1 MAAELNAKQAT
12 ASIPVVGRGIFYV
25 SFKENPTLPTNA
37 TADMSTLTD
46 FESLGELSD
55 GGFSESRSVSST
67 DHKGAHGT
75 IIMTTID
82 SDTTKYKASFLEVSR
97 AAVAKLRYGDGSVKE
112 TAGDITQINQEPY
125 KGTPHAFVIDE
136 EESDGHKRRTV
147 IKRGVVS
154 AFDEVPHKRDE
165 LMAYGMDITVND
177 TDDGS
182 PAVVTYRAKAVS
194 A

>member
-1 MAAELNAKQAT
+1 MAAELNAKLAT
-12 ASIPVVGRGIFYV
+12 ASIPVAGRGICYV
-25 SFKENPTLPTNA
+25 SFKANPTLPTNA

-55 GGFSESRSVSST
+55 GGFSESRSISST

-82 SDTTKYKASFLEVSR
+82 SDTTKYKAAFLEVSR
-97 AAVAKLRYGDGSVKE
+97 AAVAKLRFGDTSVTE
-112 TAGDITQINQEPY
+112 TTGDVTKIDLQPY
-125 KGTPHAFVIDE
+125 KGTPHAFVFEE
-136 EESDGHKRRTV
+136 EESNGYKRRTV
-147 IKRGVVS
+147 IKRGVIS
-154 AFDEVPHKRDE
+154 AFDEVSHKKGD

-182 PAVVTYRAKAVS
+182 PAVVIYRAKLS